1 MFARLTTI
9 QMKGDR
15 HEEFVKIYEEK
26 VIPAARLQEGYRG
39 AYLLTDR
46 KTNKGILFTLWNS
59 EKDAIANERSSYYQE
74 QIEKFAQ
81 LIFSA
86 PPVREGYDVSLQD

>member
-9 QMKGDR
+9 RINGDR
-15 HEEFVKIYEEK
+15 HEEFVKIYKES
-26 VIPAARLQEGYRG
+26 VIPAAKLQKGYCG

-46 KTNKGILFTLWNS
+46 KTNKGILFTIWNS
-59 EKDAIANERSSYYQE
+59 EEDAIANERSSYYQE
-74 QIEKFAQ
+74 QIEKFSQ

-86 PPVREGYDVSLQD
+86 PPVREGYDVSLRD

>member
-9 QMKGDR
+9 RMKGDR
-15 HEEFVKIYEEK
+15 QEEFVKTYEER
-26 VIPAARLQEGYRG
+26 VIPAARLQKGYRG

-46 KTNKGILFTLWNS
+46 TTNKGILFTLWDS
-59 EKDAIANERSSYYQE
+59 EEDAIANERSSYYQE
-74 QIEKFAQ
+74 QIEKFAR